1 VPGGPRGLQNRRRR
15 ASGGVGSIPILSVFP
30 FLIFDCRFSI
40 GRKCARLIESN
51 LEHQTSG
58 EGVNQMSREQIRKL
72 TSLSSCAG

>member
-1 VPGGPRGLQNRRRR
+1 VPGGLRGLQNRRRC
-15 ASGGVGSIPILSVFP
+15 ASGEVGSIPALSASA

-40 GRKCARLIESN
+40 GRKYAPLIESN
-51 LEHQTSG
+51 MKHPTSG